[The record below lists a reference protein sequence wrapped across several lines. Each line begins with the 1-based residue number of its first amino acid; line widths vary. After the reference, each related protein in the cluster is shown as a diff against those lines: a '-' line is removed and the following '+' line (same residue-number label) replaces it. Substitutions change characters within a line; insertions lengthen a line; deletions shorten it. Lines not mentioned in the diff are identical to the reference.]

1 MNEVMQAVFKNIKAS
16 LGRIWALVLRYIY
29 LIKGS
34 VPRLLEL
41 AYWPSIQLVLWGF
54 ISQFFLTQSSV
65 LAGAAGIL
73 IGAVLLWDVLF
84 RGQLGFSISFLEE
97 LWSRNLGHIFVTP
110 LRPYEFILALMVI
123 SFIRVLIGVSPAIM
137 LAIPLYHFSIFDL
150 GLPLIAFFTN
160 LLIFGW
166 IIGLLVTSLLL
177 RFGVGA
183 ESLAWAIIFL
193 IAPVSAIY
201 YPISILPHWLQWIAW
216 MLPPAHV
223 FEGMRAI
230 LAQDYFERTLLFS
243 ACALNLVYLFIS
255 SMFFLYNFNAAR
267 RGGRLLQIG
276 E

>member
-1 MNEVMQAVFKNIKAS
+1 MQAIFKNIKGS
-16 LGRIWALVLRYIY
+16 LGRIRGLVLRYLF

-54 ISQFFLTQSSV
+54 ISQFFLTQSSI
-65 LAGAAGIL
+65 LAEAAGIL

-110 LRPYEFILALMVI
+110 LRPCEFILALMGI
-123 SFIRVLIGVSPAIM
+123 SLIRVFIGMSPAII

-150 GLPLIAFFTN
+150 GFPLLAFFTN

-166 IIGLLVTSLLL
+166 VIGLLVTSLLL

-183 ESLAWAIIFL
+183 ESLAWALIFL

-201 YPISILPHWLQWIAW
+201 YPVSILPNWLQWIAW

-230 LAQDYFERTLLFS
+230 LVQDYFEKTLLFS
-243 ACALNLVYLFIS
+243 ASTLNLGYLIIAT
-255 SMFFLYNFNAAR
+255 MVFLYNFNAAR
-267 RGGRLLQIG
+267 REGRLLQIG

>member
-1 MNEVMQAVFKNIKAS
+1 MQELSKNIKHS
-16 LGRIWALVLRYIY
+16 LKRIRGLVLRYVY

-34 VPRLLEL
+34 LPRLLEL

-65 LAGAAGIL
+65 LAEAAGIL

-110 LRPYEFILALMVI
+110 LRPYEFILALMGI
-123 SFIRVLIGVSPAIM
+123 SLIRVLIGVVPAIM
-137 LAIPLYHFSIFDL
+137 IAIPLYHFSIFSL
-150 GLPLIAFFTN
+150 GFPLIAFFTN

-166 IIGLLVTSLLL
+166 VIGLLVTSLLL

-183 ESLAWAIIFL
+183 ESLAWALIFL

-201 YPISILPHWLQWIAW
+201 YPVSILPNWLQWIAW
-216 MLPPAHV
+216 TLPPAHV
-223 FEGMRAI
+223 FEGMRAV
-230 LAQDYFERTLLFS
+230 LAQDYFDNTLLFN
-243 ACALNLVYLFIS
+243 ACALNLVYLLIT
-255 SMFFLYNFNAAR
+255 SMVFLYNFNAAR
-267 RGGRLLQIG
+267 REGRLLQIG

>member
-1 MNEVMQAVFKNIKAS
+1 MQGIFKNIKDS
-16 LGRIWALVLRYIY
+16 LGRIRGLVLRYVY

-34 VPRLLEL
+34 LPRLLEL

-65 LAGAAGIL
+65 LAEAAGIL

-110 LRPYEFILALMVI
+110 LRPYEFILALMCI
-123 SFIRVLIGVSPAIM
+123 SLIRVLIGVSPAIM

-150 GLPLIAFFTN
+150 GLPLLAFFTN

-166 IIGLLVTSLLL
+166 VIGLFVTSLLL

-183 ESLAWAIIFL
+183 ESLAWALIFL

-201 YPISILPHWLQWIAW
+201 YPVSILPNWLQWIAW
-216 MLPPAHV
+216 TLPPAHV

-230 LAQDYFERTLLFS
+230 LTQDHFEKTLLLS
-243 ACALNLVYLFIS
+243 ACALNFVYLLIS
-255 SMFFLYNFNAAR
+255 CMVFLYSFNAAR
-267 RGGRLLQIG
+267 REGRLLQIG